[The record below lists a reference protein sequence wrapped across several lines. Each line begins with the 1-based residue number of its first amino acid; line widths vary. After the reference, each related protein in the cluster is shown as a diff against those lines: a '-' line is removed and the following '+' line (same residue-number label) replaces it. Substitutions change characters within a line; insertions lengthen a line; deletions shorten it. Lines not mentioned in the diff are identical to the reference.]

1 MEFLNS
7 LIPHL
12 EALGTFAYLAV
23 FLISAFESVVFIG
36 LLIPGTLV
44 VVFLGFISVQGF
56 LSLPYLIV
64 STVLGAC
71 VGDYISFYLGA
82 KRGEWIAEKF
92 GRFFKRTD
100 YVRLGEDY
108 FQRHGDKSVFIGR
121 FIAVVRPFIPFVA
134 GVFKMHW
141 RKFLFW
147 NVLSAFSWSAFY
159 TLIGYF
165 FGYAW
170 SSVSVWISRGG
181 FILLLLAVI
190 VVISQFTKKKVIKSA
205 ELAEKSAP
213 KQD

>member
-1 MEFLNS
+1 M
-7 LIPHL
+7 
-12 EALGTFAYLAV
+12 
-23 FLISAFESVVFIG
+23 
-36 LLIPGTLV
+36 
-44 VVFLGFISVQGF
+44 
-56 LSLPYLIV
+56 
-64 STVLGAC
+64 
-71 VGDYISFYLGA
+71 
-82 KRGEWIAEKF
+82 
-92 GRFFKRTD
+92 
-100 YVRLGEDY
+100 
-108 FQRHGDKSVFIGR
+108 
-121 FIAVVRPFIPFVA
+121 A